1 MTSDNGG
8 PASSNFIPY
17 PSEAVASLRSAA
29 ASPPVATV
37 ATEDVRKVML
47 YMEDHNR
54 RLRSE
59 KAKGYLE
66 AVGSLLP
73 ISDTALVDKVAYE
86 IGDAYF
92 QDGEVNM
99 DTAKVIAKRIIHQT
113 RILDMQADTP

>member
-1 MTSDNGG
+1 MTTDNSG
-8 PASSNFIPY
+8 PAPSNFTPY

-59 KAKGYLE
+59 KASGYLE

-73 ISDTALVDKVAYE
+73 TSEEALVDKVAYE

-92 QDGEVNM
+92 QDGKISM
-99 DTAKVIAKRIIHQT
+99 DTAKVIARRIIHQT
-113 RILDMQADTP
+113 RILDMQGDTP